1 MVSAVLLGSCELA
14 SSRAMHLSM
23 GCMEIV
29 QEEGCLLLEGEEK
42 SQINALITGA
52 LR

>member
-23 GCMEIV
+23 GCTEIV
-29 QEEGCLLLEGEEK
+29 QEEGCLLLEEEK